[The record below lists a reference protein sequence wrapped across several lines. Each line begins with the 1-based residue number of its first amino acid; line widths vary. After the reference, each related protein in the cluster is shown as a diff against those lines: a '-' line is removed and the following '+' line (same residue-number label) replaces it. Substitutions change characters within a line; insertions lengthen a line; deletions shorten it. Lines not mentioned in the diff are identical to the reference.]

1 MGIVD
6 SHCHLNFEP
15 LSEDIQGVLARAKE
29 NNIDYMLCVAVNMED
44 YPEVLALAEAH
55 QHIFASVGV
64 HPCYEDVEEPSAE
77 QLVAHAKNPT
87 VVAIGE
93 TGLDYFR
100 TNGDVA
106 WQRER
111 FVTHIQA
118 AIEVD
123 KPLIIHTRE
132 AAVDTMDMLK
142 SNHADMCGAVM
153 HCFAEDWQT
162 AKKALDLGFY
172 ISFSGIVT
180 FNSAKTLKEVA
191 AKCPLDRMLVE
202 TDAPYLAPVP
212 MRGKPNQPAF
222 VAHTAQYVADLK
234 GIELELLAKETS
246 DNFFKLFS
254 SAQRC

>member
-64 HPCYEDVEEPSAE
+64 HPCYEDVAEPTVEE
-77 QLVAHAKNPT
+77 LVAHAKNPK

-100 TNGDVA
+100 TSGDVA

-118 AIEVD
+118 AIEAE
-123 KPLIIHTRE
+123 KPLII
-132 AAVDTMDMLK
+132 
-142 SNHADMCGAVM
+142 C
-153 HCFAEDWQT
+153 
-162 AKKALDLGFY
+162 
-172 ISFSGIVT
+172 SGGLRKVVI
-180 FNSAKTLKEVA
+180 KGHG
-191 AKCPLDRMLVE
+191 R
-202 TDAPYLAPVP
+202 
-212 MRGKPNQPAF
+212 KP
-222 VAHTAQYVADLK
+222 
-234 GIELELLAKETS
+234 
-246 DNFFKLFS
+246 
-254 SAQRC
+254 

>member
-64 HPCYEDVEEPSAE
+64 HPCYEDVAEPTVEE
-77 QLVAHAKNPT
+77 LVAHAKNPK

-100 TNGDVA
+100 TSGDVA

-118 AIEVD
+118 AIEAE

-132 AAVDTMDMLK
+132 AADDTMDMLK
-142 SNHADMCGAVM
+142 SNQADQCGAAM

-180 FNSAKTLKEVA
+180 FNSAKTLKDVA
-191 AKCPLDRMLVE
+191 KKCPLDRMLVE

-234 GIELELLAKETS
+234 GIELESLAETTS
-246 DNFFKLFS
+246 DNFFRLFS